1 MTDGDW
7 PLRRAAFE
15 AWLAPDNFNPAGRQ
29 RESLSDLRAQ
39 VERKGSKSV

>member
-15 AWLAPDNFNPAGRQ
+15 AWLAQDNFNPAGQQ
-29 RESLSDLRAQ
+29 RRSLSAIRSDLP
-39 VERKGSKSV
+39 